1 MIYSVVTL
9 KTDEPRI
16 KLQLS
21 KSSLALGKL
30 HAANQREQ
38 YTEATILKK
47 FKKNGKI
54 SKEDIAAMPLYVSP
68 PPPPPPPSLAEYGK
82 DPRAQSRC
90 QTSLSTG

>member
-68 PPPPPPPSLAEYGK
+68 PPPSLAEYGK